1 MKNDNNVRQ
10 MKLTEITPVNTAPKK
25 PHKALNAVLGI
36 AGAAAVLTGAFFGLK
51 FLNDHGGLKG
61 PDAGGSG
68 NMPNCKYNYYAADI
82 SQNVEKIDISE
93 LAGRTFTFSDMTA
106 AVEYAGYDGH
116 YIRLDVTESWSG
128 EIGNSAFVLE
138 PASYG
143 GFLESSPTNGMYG
156 FPSEDIDGNARKQ
169 IYIRQYPMAAGESF
183 EFYPSSYSKNRNIER
198 ITDLI
203 VTVSKERDTV
213 IMQPIPSEKD
223 SIGDGVRL
231 TYLNVTPQILN
242 LTVGFEDQFF
252 IKDPVVSA
260 ISADGT
266 LTALKGMNYNGEF
279 TPEGLASFQYCYIP
293 DDPQLDLSEMKAFEI
308 NGIIFEITAEPFV
321 PMTTAIVTDVTMTR
335 ASDGA
340 PEAGDDASADTT
352 APADPV
358 EEEIRNVSDML
369 DADTAVRDAM
379 LREKEALSSEIGYY
393 RELLE
398 SYKREIEKLNEELG
412 KLVSLEM
419 SGEYARIMQSKSEY
433 ESKRQDTESKI
444 TALENKLVETEN
456 SISLYESK
464 ISELEEQLAELHRQ
478 ITEG

>member
-1 MKNDNNVRQ
+1 M
-10 MKLTEITPVNTAPKK
+10 
-25 PHKALNAVLGI
+25 
-36 AGAAAVLTGAFFGLK
+36 
-51 FLNDHGGLKG
+51 
-61 PDAGGSG
+61 
-68 NMPNCKYNYYAADI
+68 
-82 SQNVEKIDISE
+82 
-93 LAGRTFTFSDMTA
+93 
-106 AVEYAGYDGH
+106 
-116 YIRLDVTESWSG
+116 
-128 EIGNSAFVLE
+128 
-138 PASYG
+138 
-143 GFLESSPTNGMYG
+143 
-156 FPSEDIDGNARKQ
+156 
-169 IYIRQYPMAAGESF
+169 
-183 EFYPSSYSKNRNIER
+183 
-198 ITDLI
+198 
-203 VTVSKERDTV
+203 
-213 IMQPIPSEKD
+213 
-223 SIGDGVRL
+223 
-231 TYLNVTPQILN
+231 N

-279 TPEGLASFQYCYIP
+279 TPEGLVSFQYCYIP